1 MDSPSPPPVPDP
13 VATANAQGAANNE
26 SARTTTQLNRAN
38 QVTPYG
44 SQNWTHDGDQW
55 TSTINLDPRIQQALD
70 TQLNTS
76 NGMAGAIQQALAR
89 VNGTLGQDINY
100 AGLPQAADARQSFM
114 DANSYVQDHTSA
126 SPLRQDA
133 NWNANSGLGYGQ
145 AGHLSVNGP
154 TPQGYDVGTLSMDG
168 LPGVRRS
175 GVNNNATI
183 KDQQGVVAGTQD
195 ALQGAMG
202 RFNGMGALPTAN
214 DETRKRVED
223 ALYQRETSRLDPQF
237 QQTEDS
243 IRSTLLNRGITE
255 GSEAWN
261 NELQNFGRNKNDAYS
276 TAMWDAIT
284 KGGAEQSRL
293 LGDQLG
299 IRQQGTNEYGA
310 ASGVNTNAV
319 GALTSMLGQQ
329 VQQQQAD
336 TQQRGTEAGI
346 RQGQFTAQ
354 NSANNSKYNSDIGWF
369 NAKTGADQSAFSA
382 NEQARIAQQGANTG
396 LFTAQNN
403 ASQGQFEAENRARAL
418 QQGLDYQRSGL
429 IGNMAH
435 DWYGMQ
441 GDQRSRALSE
451 QEGARNRVL
460 NELASLRSG
469 AQVQTPQFGQTPS
482 GAMVQ
487 PAPIAQSIWN
497 AYQGNMNA
505 YNAEVGSNNSMT
517 GGIFSILAALAGKPG

>member
-336 TQQRGTEAGI
+336 TQQRGRKPASGKVSSPHRTAPTTRSTTATSAGSTR
-346 RQGQFTAQ
+346 RQAQ
-354 NSANNSKYNSDIGWF
+354 I
-369 NAKTGADQSAFSA
+369 
-382 NEQARIAQQGANTG
+382 
-396 LFTAQNN
+396 
-403 ASQGQFEAENRARAL
+403 
-418 QQGLDYQRSGL
+418 
-429 IGNMAH
+429 
-435 DWYGMQ
+435 
-441 GDQRSRALSE
+441 RALS
-451 QEGARNRVL
+451 ARTSRHGL
-460 NELASLRSG
+460 PSKAQTPASSQRRTMPAKGSSRRRIAHARCSRGSTTSEAASSATWHTTGTGCRATSG
-469 AQVQTPQFGQTPS
+469 AARS
-482 GAMVQ
+482 LSRK
-487 PAPIAQSIWN
+487 AP
-497 AYQGNMNA
+497 GT
-505 YNAEVGSNNSMT
+505 VC
-517 GGIFSILAALAGKPG
+517 